1 MRYRMVRLSCICAV
15 RQCRDAEFCVCTE
28 VASPRMMGAIIR
40 LCGIAWQS
48 DPEFGCFLLDFHLRD
63 VAVFHQL
70 EYFAGIDHVVQREA
84 VIVVYDALLV

>member
-1 MRYRMVRLSCICAV
+1 MAYKFYVFGWP
-15 RQCRDAEFCVCTE
+15 CRDAKSCVSTE

-40 LCGIAWQS
+40 LCGIVWQS